1 MNQLL
6 ETFTQSLLGKG
17 SFLVGEGYTLSH
29 NLPEDTLHAL
39 LPMVEELRRLFSDD
53 HEPFTGTVV
62 LDFEQHTLFLHY
74 TRGLTL
80 GILAPPGTARRLFYR
95 SLETFLPRFLE
106 SYRAY
111 RKETFA
117 QVEQCLAFLLDG
129 LGREWGRPMIRSLF
143 LQVLTH
149 TFRKSS
155 SWEGRPAR
163 FQEDALQFDERV
175 FEHFLPSELH
185 DRINSSLEAL
195 LRRLESTFGVP
206 WVQDALREILRR
218 PARGTGAGCKRESFL
233 RQFPA
238 LRDRI

>member
-17 SFLVGEGYTLSH
+17 SFLVGEGFSVSH
-29 NLPEDTLHAL
+29 NLPEETLHAL
-39 LPMVEELRRLFSDD
+39 LPMVEELRRLFS
-53 HEPFTGTVV
+53 ENEELFSGTVT
-62 LDFEQHTLFLHY
+62 LDFEQHTLFIHY

-80 GILAPPGTARRLFYR
+80 GILAPPGTARRLFHR
-95 SLETFLPRFLE
+95 SLETFLPRFME
-106 SYRAY
+106 AYRTY

-129 LGREWGRPMIRSLF
+129 LSREWGRPLIRSLF
-143 LQVLTH
+143 LQTLTR
-149 TFRKSS
+149 TFRRATQ
-155 SWEGRPAR
+155 WEGQPLR
-163 FQEDALQFDERV
+163 FQEDGLQFDDRI

-185 DRINSSLEAL
+185 DRINASLEAL
-195 LRRLESTFGVP
+195 LRQLEQTFGVP
-206 WVQDALREILRR
+206 WIQETLREILRR
-218 PARGTGAGCKRESFL
+218 PARGSGTGCKRESFL